1 MHLRNTTRRLCTAAL
16 ASLFLAACGGGS
28 GDGLDNNG
36 RPPSGGG
43 GGLIATFPSIQANVF
58 TPRCTGCHAGAAAP
72 VGLRLDEGN
81 SYALL
86 VGVASGEQGSVLRV
100 AAGNPNNSYL
110 IQKLE
115 GTAAVGGRM
124 PLGGPFL
131 DAATIAVIRQWI
143 ADGAKATP

>member
-1 MHLRNTTRRLCTAAL
+1 
-16 ASLFLAACGGGS
+16 
-28 GDGLDNNG
+28 
-36 RPPSGGG
+36 
-43 GGLIATFPSIQANVF
+43 
-58 TPRCTGCHAGAAAP
+58 
-72 VGLRLDEGN
+72 VGLRLDDGN

-131 DAATIAVIRQWI
+131 DATTIGVIRQWI
-143 ADGAKATP
+143 ADGARATP